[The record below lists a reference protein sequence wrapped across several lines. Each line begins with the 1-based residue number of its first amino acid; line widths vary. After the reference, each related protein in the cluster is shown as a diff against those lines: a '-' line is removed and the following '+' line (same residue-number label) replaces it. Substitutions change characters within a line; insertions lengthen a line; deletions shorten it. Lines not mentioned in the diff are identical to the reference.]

1 MALGHSVRSDQD
13 LHCPVVEHS
22 GTATAIG
29 TGVKNGT
36 GTGIVLVEIVSDFVK
51 MAAVEQA
58 SEAQKWLQNLKV
70 IGHRFG
76 HSKVEVFGLAADIH

>member
-22 GTATAIG
+22 GTATGIG

-58 SEAQKWLQNLKV
+58 SEAQKWLQDLKV
-70 IGHRFG
+70 FGHQFG
-76 HSKVEVFGLAADIH
+76 HSRVEVSGLAVDIH